1 MRGCIGTIFP
11 TTDCVASEIIRN
23 AIAAATEDPRF
34 IPVSYHE
41 LKDLHISVDVLMRP
55 EKATK
60 DELNPKKYGVIVSKG
75 MRKGVLLPNLEG
87 IDTVDEQLAI
97 ACQKAGINP
106 DSEFEIE
113 KFEVIRYQEGE

>member
-1 MRGCIGTIFP
+1 M
-11 TTDCVASEIIRN
+11 
-23 AIAAATEDPRF
+23 
-34 IPVSYHE
+34 
-41 LKDLHISVDVLMRP
+41 KP
-55 EKATK
+55 ERATK

-87 IDTVDEQLAI
+87 IDTVDEQLNI

-106 DSEFEIE
+106 DAEFEIE